1 MRKIFTFVISM
12 MASVSMMAQGWPSNY
27 QGVMLQGFYW
37 DSFADTQWSN
47 LESQADEL
55 AEFFKLV
62 WIPQSGKS
70 ASEPSMG
77 YNDLY
82 WFNDYTS
89 SFGTEQQL
97 RSMINTFKQ
106 KGIGTIAD
114 VVINHRSS
122 LAGTW
127 MSFPEETYKGVTYTM
142 GAADI
147 CANDDG
153 GKAAANAEVKPT
165 GANDSGTDFD
175 GARDLDHSST
185 NVQSMVKAYLDFL
198 LNDLGYTGFRY
209 DMVKGYA
216 PSYTGIYNTA
226 AKPEFSVGE
235 YWDGVQQTKNWIDGT
250 KVDGVVQSA
259 AFDFPLKY
267 LLNNCCNTGSNW
279 NTLGGSSLISDM
291 NYRRYAVTFVD
302 NHDTNNRG
310 NNNDLTANIMAAN
323 AFILAAPGTPCV
335 FLTHWMA
342 YKNDLKQLIY
352 ARNTAGISNESQFA
366 TLARSASQYAIQVNG
381 ADGKSVVIL
390 MGATTWPRSTADEAD
405 YFLVQTGDNYA
416 YYLSRNA
423 ETAWASA
430 PSGTYDGA
438 FSLTLNAVSAE
449 AGAQIVYTTDGSD
462 PSATNGTTVADG
474 ATVTVD
480 KTMTLKAAVIAG
492 GAVKGMI
499 TRNYKIT
506 DFQPHDITVYVNAD
520 NVGWANMNYHTWG
533 GDNTH
538 GTDWPGTRVTNTT
551 VIDGKTWYYNTY
563 HISSSTDYVSFVF
576 STNSGSP
583 QTVDV
588 VNVKEDKFFEI
599 STSQS
604 SGKYLVND
612 VTDDHTSGIGNVT
625 IDTQKQPAN
634 ADVYTI
640 DGRLVRRNAMTT
652 DAAEAVSALKALG
665 VRRTVML
672 SGDSARI
679 CTDVGTRLGI
689 DEVRYE
695 LLPSDKTAELERIM
709 ADRPAGRTVAYVGDG
724 INDAPSLARADVG
737 IAMGGL
743 GSDAAIEA
751 ADIVIMDDAPS
762 KIPVCVSLSKRVNR
776 IVLENIVFAL
786 AVKFAILAL
795 TLFGYT
801 DMWAAV
807 FGDVGVTVIA
817 VLNVMRCM
825 DASRLSQPATSMKPA
840 DASC

>member
-12 MASVSMMAQGWPSNY
+12 MASVSMMAHGWPSNY

-175 GARDLDHSST
+175 GARDLDHSSA
-185 NVQSMVKAYLDFL
+185 NVQAMVKAYLDFL

-267 LLNNCCNTGSNW
+267 LLNDCCNTGSNW

-335 FLTHWMA
+335 FLTHWLA

-449 AGAQIVYTTDGSD
+449 AGAQVVYTTDGSD

-474 ATVTVD
+474 ATVTID

-652 DAAEAVSALKALG
+652 DAAEAVKG
-665 VRRTVML
+665 
-672 SGDSARI
+672 
-679 CTDVGTRLGI
+679 
-689 DEVRYE
+689 
-695 LLPSDKTAELERIM
+695 LERGLYI
-709 ADRPAGRTVAYVGDG
+709 VGG
-724 INDAPSLARADVG
+724 KKVVVR
-737 IAMGGL
+737 
-743 GSDAAIEA
+743 
-751 ADIVIMDDAPS
+751 
-762 KIPVCVSLSKRVNR
+762 
-776 IVLENIVFAL
+776 
-786 AVKFAILAL
+786 
-795 TLFGYT
+795 
-801 DMWAAV
+801 
-807 FGDVGVTVIA
+807 
-817 VLNVMRCM
+817 
-825 DASRLSQPATSMKPA
+825 
-840 DASC
+840 

>member
-1 MRKIFTFVISM
+1 M
-12 MASVSMMAQGWPSNY
+12 MASVSMMAHGWPSNY

-175 GARDLDHSST
+175 GARDLDHSSA
-185 NVQSMVKAYLDFL
+185 NVQAMVKAYLDFL

-267 LLNNCCNTGSNW
+267 LLNDCCNTGSNW

-405 YFLVQTGDNYA
+405 
-416 YYLSRNA
+416 
-423 ETAWASA
+423 
-430 PSGTYDGA
+430 
-438 FSLTLNAVSAE
+438 
-449 AGAQIVYTTDGSD
+449 
-462 PSATNGTTVADG
+462 
-474 ATVTVD
+474 
-480 KTMTLKAAVIAG
+480 
-492 GAVKGMI
+492 
-499 TRNYKIT
+499 
-506 DFQPHDITVYVNAD
+506 
-520 NVGWANMNYHTWG
+520 
-533 GDNTH
+533 
-538 GTDWPGTRVTNTT
+538 
-551 VIDGKTWYYNTY
+551 
-563 HISSSTDYVSFVF
+563 
-576 STNSGSP
+576 
-583 QTVDV
+583 
-588 VNVKEDKFFEI
+588 
-599 STSQS
+599 
-604 SGKYLVND
+604 
-612 VTDDHTSGIGNVT
+612 
-625 IDTQKQPAN
+625 
-634 ADVYTI
+634 
-640 DGRLVRRNAMTT
+640 
-652 DAAEAVSALKALG
+652 
-665 VRRTVML
+665 
-672 SGDSARI
+672 
-679 CTDVGTRLGI
+679 
-689 DEVRYE
+689 
-695 LLPSDKTAELERIM
+695 
-709 ADRPAGRTVAYVGDG
+709 
-724 INDAPSLARADVG
+724 
-737 IAMGGL
+737 
-743 GSDAAIEA
+743 
-751 ADIVIMDDAPS
+751 
-762 KIPVCVSLSKRVNR
+762 
-776 IVLENIVFAL
+776 
-786 AVKFAILAL
+786 
-795 TLFGYT
+795 
-801 DMWAAV
+801 
-807 FGDVGVTVIA
+807 
-817 VLNVMRCM
+817 
-825 DASRLSQPATSMKPA
+825 
-840 DASC
+840 